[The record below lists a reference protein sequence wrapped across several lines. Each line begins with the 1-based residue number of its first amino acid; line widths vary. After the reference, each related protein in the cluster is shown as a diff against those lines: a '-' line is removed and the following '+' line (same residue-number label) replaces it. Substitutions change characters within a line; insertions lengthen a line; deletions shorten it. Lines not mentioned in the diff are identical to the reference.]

1 MGSPTDSPSGSP
13 SSPPTPSPSSSPT
26 ISPSASPTATP
37 TSSPTSSP
45 SDSPTKTPSSSPTSS
60 PSGSPTVS
68 PAPTFQLPD
77 CYDGPKLINKDSS
90 ELEICHYSSDMVQI
104 NNMRGMDVDIQINNI
119 WTQNILPS
127 QTQVFI
133 HTNGV
138 DAVRVGGDGFQCLHD
153 DGTDI
158 DVAGYNVIP
167 NIQCYQEDPGNPE
180 SPFLAVIDVVVTDPW
195 ITAQDVSHP
204 CMPDVPIMQSCSWR
218 LVVPCEG
225 EDLCTPDPTTTPS
238 MSPTGTPTATPSSTP
253 TTTPSGTPTKDPTMH
268 PTPVPT
274 MYPTPVPTVYPTPVP
289 TPYPTPGPTV
299 YPTPVP
305 TVYPT
310 PVPTVYPTPV
320 PTLYPTMPPTT
331 MHPTPVP
338 SPYPIFEE
346 EALTMPPTDELMCRD
361 YGPNPCPDDILL
373 LKHDG

>member
-1 MGSPTDSPSGSP
+1 MG
-13 SSPPTPSPSSSPT
+13 
-26 ISPSASPTATP
+26 
-37 TSSPTSSP
+37 SSP
-45 SDSPTKTPSSSPTSS
+45 SDSPTKTPMSSPTSS

-104 NNMRGMDVDIQINNI
+104 NSMRGMDIDIQINNI

-158 DVAGYNVIP
+158 DIAGYNVIP

-195 ITAQDVSHP
+195 IITHDVTHP
-204 CMPDVPIMQSCSWR
+204 CLPDTPIMQSCLWR
-218 LVVPCEG
+218 LVVPCTY

-238 MSPTGTPTATPSSTP
+238 MSPTGTPTIT
-253 TTTPSGTPTKDPTMH
+253 

-274 MYPTPVPTVYPTPVP
+274 APPTPVPSVPPTPVPTAPPTPVP
-289 TPYPTPGPTV
+289 
-299 YPTPVP
+299 
-305 TVYPT
+305 
-310 PVPTVYPTPV
+310 
-320 PTLYPTMPPTT
+320 
-331 MHPTPVP
+331 
-338 SPYPIFEE
+338 
-346 EALTMPPTDELMCRD
+346 
-361 YGPNPCPDDILL
+361 
-373 LKHDG
+373 